1 MCPKTHLLAAR
12 YAMASRL
19 PAEILDDV
27 LELMSTEHQLLSES
41 VDRITSAIASQDL
54 PIIRRELLHL
64 QSSEQIH
71 FRHEEEVMERC
82 NYPSLVSH
90 KDQHS
95 AMAKVLSSVIR
106 LVVVEKLRNISDDL
120 GKYLERSLRH
130 ALEHDNDFRDFLLNL
145 REYAG

>member
-1 MCPKTHLLAAR
+1 
-12 YAMASRL
+12 
-19 PAEILDDV
+19 
-27 LELMSTEHQLLSES
+27 
-41 VDRITSAIASQDL
+41 
-54 PIIRRELLHL
+54 
-64 QSSEQIH
+64 
-71 FRHEEEVMERC
+71 MERC

>member
-1 MCPKTHLLAAR
+1 MAA
-12 YAMASRL
+12 RL
-19 PAEILDDV
+19 PAETLDDV

-54 PIIRRELLHL
+54 PVIRRELLHL

-82 NYPSLVSH
+82 NFPGLVSH
-90 KDQHS
+90 KDQHG
-95 AMAKVLSSVIR
+95 AMVKTLSSIIR
-106 LVVVEKLRNISDDL
+106 LVFVEKLRNISGDL

-130 ALEHDNDFRDFLLNL
+130 TMEHDNDFRDFLLKL
-145 REYAG
+145 RKDAG